1 MWRVRMGAA
10 CPYKSQFEC
19 TGGGLVRETATEA
32 GVVRAPGTEI
42 LVKILVPP
50 FLSIPILVC
59 NFDLAPDPGISASLS
74 PPVVAILT
82 TIWT

>member
-1 MWRVRMGAA
+1 MVW
-10 CPYKSQFEC
+10 
-19 TGGGLVRETATEA
+19 ETAVEA
-32 GVVRAPGTEI
+32 GVVRAPGTKI

-50 FLSIPILVC
+50 FFSIPILVC

-74 PPVVAILT
+74 PPVVAILM

>member
-1 MWRVRMGAA
+1 MGAA
-10 CPYKSQFEC
+10 CAYKSQFEC
-19 TGGGLVRETATEA
+19 IGGRLVWETAMEA

-42 LVKILVPP
+42 LVKISVPP
-50 FLSIPILVC
+50 FLSILTLVC

-82 TIWT
+82 TILV

>member
-1 MWRVRMGAA
+1 M
-10 CPYKSQFEC
+10 
-19 TGGGLVRETATEA
+19 EA

-50 FLSIPILVC
+50 FLSILTLVC
-59 NFDLAPDPGISASLS
+59 SFDLAPDPGVSASLS

-82 TIWT
+82 TILA

>member
-19 TGGGLVRETATEA
+19 TGGGLVREA